1 MARLQRNSFG
11 TLSFFSSK
19 SLIHPHFG
27 VPPFYLFFLALSFF
41 FWFIHLRENL
51 SFFPYFLLNCM
62 FNAKSNLKP

>member
-19 SLIHPHFG
+19 SLSHPHFG

-41 FWFIHLRENL
+41 LVYTSLGEFVIL
-51 SFFPYFLLNCM
+51 SVLPAELLVQC
-62 FNAKSNLKP
+62 KIES